1 LPLHHLDL
9 QYRLVRVPGRHT
21 LELHGDHMLADRN
34 AVYLVHAVLDL
45 RADELV
51 LADEKEDLTSGQR
64 LTVHGNPALD
74 GRSCVVGAG
83 TRAGGQQR
91 RAGEKG
97 DPGRAPDSGHVT
109 PPYGNWFGLRAEP
122 QAAERPGSVAGPA
135 GYTPNRAMP
144 ECRRGQLHPFV
155 RRIDLRCPL
164 IRPLPAPTTPGSHQQ
179 TSFHIKNIRLV
190 GPGLDDDRETARL

>member
-1 LPLHHLDL
+1 
-9 QYRLVRVPGRHT
+9 
-21 LELHGDHMLADRN
+21 
-34 AVYLVHAVLDL
+34 
-45 RADELV
+45 
-51 LADEKEDLTSGQR
+51 
-64 LTVHGNPALD
+64 
-74 GRSCVVGAG
+74 
-83 TRAGGQQR
+83 
-91 RAGEKG
+91 
-97 DPGRAPDSGHVT
+97 
-109 PPYGNWFGLRAEP
+109 GNWFGLRAEP

-190 GPGLDDDRETARL
+190 GPGLDADKEPARLVGAVPSRGVVARRLGLGIPRDEVTG